1 MKKTT
6 LNGVQACARFV
17 LAGCALF
24 VLSVSVAAQTTPPP
38 DKTPLPP
45 RAQDPGSS
53 TQTPPSKD
61 ESPLGSFE
69 EEIRAKRAIKAAEK
83 DHQENVNRAH
93 EIADLAKDLQKTLKD
108 KSAIDRDSVK
118 KLDRIEKLTKKIRSG
133 AGGEEEEVDIVDRPA
148 NITAAV
154 GQIADS
160 AESLSKAVEN
170 TPRQV
175 VSATVI
181 GKANVLLQLI
191 RLLRA
196 FDTRP

>member
-6 LNGVQACARFV
+6 LNRVQICARFV
-17 LAGCALF
+17 LVSCALF
-24 VLSVSVAAQTTPPP
+24 VLAVSVAAQTQPPP
-38 DKTPLPP
+38 KTPLPP

-53 TQTPPSKD
+53 TQTPPNKD

-83 DHQENVNRAH
+83 DHQENVHRAH
-93 EIADLAKDLQKTLKD
+93 EIADLAKDLQKTLKE
-108 KSAIDRDSVK
+108 KSTIDHDSIK
-118 KLDRIEKLTKKIRSG
+118 KLDRIEKLTKKIRSE
-133 AGGEEEEVDIVDRPA
+133 AGGEEEEVDIIDRPA

-175 VSATVI
+175 VSASVI

-196 FDTRP
+196 FDSRP